1 MATYRSFDGA
11 KLHSSLHSLDMS
23 EMAECMAMDVV
34 AEMRVVKLR
43 KQLRAGF
50 GEFAGA
56 FLEGEAEELA

>member
-43 KQLRAGF
+43 KQLRA
-50 GEFAGA
+50 AG
-56 FLEGEAEELA
+56 LGNSQELFQRVKQRS